1 MLSPILENIIII
13 VVAVVCVLGPAI
25 VVASTGYAA
34 IRALGRN
41 PSAAPQIMLAML
53 IAFVFA
59 EATALIVLLVVF
71 QLFT

>member
-13 VVAVVCVLGPAI
+13 VVAVICVLGPA
-25 VVASTGYAA
+25 VVIAATGYAA

-41 PSAAPQIMLAML
+41 PSAAPKIMLAML

-59 EATALIVLLVVF
+59 EATALIALLVAF